1 MNQRYRPLVSALALT
16 LVAASPQAPP
26 QPPSA
31 APVVRVTTSLVQVDA
46 VVTDK
51 NDRHVTDLTAADFEI
66 FEDGRR
72 QEITHCSYVALPKL
86 PTPPPAAP
94 TAAGAAVPPPPPAP
108 TPLRPERVRRTLAL
122 VVDDLGLSFRSTV
135 EVRDALRRF
144 VDEQMEPG
152 DLVAIV
158 RTRGGIGALQQFSAD
173 KGQLHAAID
182 RVRFNAGL
190 NRMSVDWAPP
200 IGEGKNLVDTQGGGR
215 GSRGAAGG
223 TVDALRESMLVDA
236 TLHSINFVISGLREL
251 PGRKGIV
258 VFSDGLRVF
267 QDVTDRQMITAS
279 GARGRGGSGARQE
292 AARLSQEADPRITGA
307 LGQLIDYA
315 NRSSVVLYTVDTRG
329 VVTRAIGAGDDVN
342 TSLGYYDVSSADLI
356 GHLDT
361 RRRISNDNE
370 HGLQYVAQQT
380 GGFLVR
386 NQNDL
391 TKAVERVLD
400 DQRGYYLIGY
410 SPDADTFK
418 GRDDRPPFHK
428 IKLSV
433 KRPGLRVRSRAGFF
447 GRIDEGGPVASPA
460 EAKPLSVVLASPF
473 NSGDIRLQLTSLFV
487 HEPPRGYLL
496 RSLFHVD
503 TRDLDLREAEGML
516 GTKLEL
522 LALTFG
528 DNGTLVDQLDRV
540 QEIRIAPDQLAKAQQ
555 EGLTYRLDVPVKKP
569 GAYQLR
575 VAIRD
580 TATGRVGSAHQLIQV
595 PDLGEKELT
604 LSGIVVGSVPTD
616 GAPSD
621 TLGTE
626 ATAALRRFRPGQ
638 ALSYGFAVYNARLDK
653 ATGLP
658 RLESQ
663 MRLFRDGQPLTTGE
677 RRPIEPDERLA
688 HADEWRRLRAG
699 ARDASGGLR
708 AAGDSDRQPGGQE
721 ERHGHAGGR
730 VRSAP

>member
-1 MNQRYRPLVSALALT
+1 MAWLHVSRAIRGRVRLNQRYRALVSALALT

-108 TPLRPERVRRTLAL
+108 TRLRPERVRRTLAL

-135 EVRDALRRF
+135 EVREALEKF
-144 VDEQMEPG
+144 VDKQMEPG

-158 RTRGGIGALQQFSAD
+158 RTRGGMGALQQFTTD
-173 KGQLHAAID
+173 KALLHAAID

-190 NRMSVDWAPP
+190 NRMGVDWAAPV
-200 IGEGKNLVDTQGGGR
+200 GEGKNLVDTNAGPR
-215 GSRGAAGG
+215 GSRGAAGAS
-223 TVDALRESMLVDA
+223 VDGLRESMLIEA

-251 PGRKGIV
+251 PGRKGVV
-258 VFSDGLRVF
+258 VFSDGLRLF
-267 QDVTDRQMITAS
+267 HDRTEQQMIIAAGT
-279 GARGRGGSGARQE
+279 RGRGGSATRQE
-292 AARLSQEADPRITGA
+292 APRLSQEADPRITGA

-329 VVTRAIGAGDDVN
+329 LATRGLGAGDDVN
-342 TSLGYYDVSSADLI
+342 TGLGLFDVGSSDLQ
-356 GHLDT
+356 GHMDT
-361 RRRISNDNE
+361 RRRLSNDNE
-370 HGLQYVAQQT
+370 HGLQYVAQET

-410 SPDADTFK
+410 SPDASTFK

-447 GRIDEGGPVASPA
+447 GRIDEGGAMPSPA
-460 EAKPLSVVLASPF
+460 EAKPLRVVLASPF
-473 NSGDIRLQLTSLFV
+473 ASGDIRLQLTSLFV
-487 HEPPRGYLL
+487 HEPPSAATCCA
-496 RSLFHVD
+496 RSSTS
-503 TRDLDLREAEGML
+503 TRATCSSR
-516 GTKLEL
+516 TW
-522 LALTFG
+522 
-528 DNGTLVDQLDRV
+528 
-540 QEIRIAPDQLAKAQQ
+540 
-555 EGLTYRLDVPVKKP
+555 
-569 GAYQLR
+569 
-575 VAIRD
+575 
-580 TATGRVGSAHQLIQV
+580 TACW
-595 PDLGEKELT
+595 
-604 LSGIVVGSVPTD
+604 
-616 GAPSD
+616 
-621 TLGTE
+621 
-626 ATAALRRFRPGQ
+626 
-638 ALSYGFAVYNARLDK
+638 ARSSSSW
-653 ATGLP
+653 P
-658 RLESQ
+658 
-663 MRLFRDGQPLTTGE
+663 
-677 RRPIEPDERLA
+677 
-688 HADEWRRLRAG
+688 
-699 ARDASGGLR
+699 
-708 AAGDSDRQPGGQE
+708 
-721 ERHGHAGGR
+721 
-730 VRSAP
+730 